1 MRSKAQE
8 SSFVTAPNIS
18 CCSEKR
24 EVGDAKSLT
33 GVLDSSVGTTN
44 FLIPDPIEEMPVVF
58 FVVFN

>member
-1 MRSKAQE
+1 M
-8 SSFVTAPNIS
+8 TAPNIF

-58 FVVFN
+58 LVGFN